1 MDLCYFDHNSTT
13 PLSDAGRE
21 AWLEAS
27 DDHWLNPSSP
37 YRKAAA
43 VKVRLEAARESLAD
57 CFDVSKERIV
67 FTSGATEANNSVIR
81 SWEHAG
87 MKGKVG
93 INPTEHPS
101 VLEAANYL
109 LGDRVQWLPLQSDGR
124 VDLEAFEASVRS
136 GEISAVSVM
145 AANNETGVIQ
155 PWEAIAELCHEI
167 DIPYHCD
174 ASQWV
179 GRMSVRGLNACS
191 YVTACAHKFGGPKG
205 VGFML
210 VPEIDAAFSI
220 LRGGAQ
226 ELDYRAGTEDV
237 PGVLSMVAALQAS
250 ALGSSDLRDVFVD
263 RIRSEIEGVEI
274 VGEAAPRLW
283 NTIALLMP
291 RHPSVRWVRALEKAG
306 FLVGAGAACSTGK
319 STASSVLRAMGVEA
333 EIAGRLVRV
342 SSGATTSASDWANL
356 ADAFIQVYQ
365 QLESFNDSPG
375 KVISID

>member
-319 STASSVLRAMGVEA
+319 STVSSVLRAMGVEA

>member
-1 MDLCYFDHNSTT
+1 
-13 PLSDAGRE
+13 
-21 AWLEAS
+21 
-27 DDHWLNPSSP
+27 
-37 YRKAAA
+37 
-43 VKVRLEAARESLAD
+43 
-57 CFDVSKERIV
+57 
-67 FTSGATEANNSVIR
+67 
-81 SWEHAG
+81 
-87 MKGKVG
+87 
-93 INPTEHPS
+93 
-101 VLEAANYL
+101 LEAANYL

-319 STASSVLRAMGVEA
+319 STVSSVLRAMGVEA